1 MPFIQ
6 ANQQQVSE
14 LCVKIEMSVGLS
26 SLKSLVP
33 SLDFFLSH
41 KPLFT
46 RCFDLQGPKLGG

>member
-46 RCFDLQGPKLGG
+46 RCFDPQGPKLGG